1 MAEKKKKAKTQPAE
15 AAVEA
20 EEQDGPRQI
29 ITGES
34 FKGAVFEHVDLDGA
48 VFNAGNLYCVAVI
61 GSNFDQTRIEEC
73 SMQDAQFRNMGMKNA
88 SFQAVNLHGAVFSNA
103 DMRESKVMHLDMC
116 GSGFAHLNM
125 NESLFENCA
134 FIGTKFKDCDWNNA
148 EIDGVPVR
156 ELIAAYRQLHNN

>member
-1 MAEKKKKAKTQPAE
+1 MAEKKKKTRSAE
-15 AAVEA
+15 AAQAPVVE
-20 EEQDGPRQI
+20 EPDETRQI
-29 ITGES
+29 FTGES

-73 SMQDAQFRNMGMKNA
+73 SMQNAQFRNMGMKNA
-88 SFQAVNLHGAVFSNA
+88 SFQAVNLHGAVFTNA

-134 FIGTKFKDCDWNNA
+134 FIGTKFNGCDWNEA
-148 EIDGVPVR
+148 TIDGIPVR
-156 ELIAAYRQLHNN
+156 DLIAAYRELHK